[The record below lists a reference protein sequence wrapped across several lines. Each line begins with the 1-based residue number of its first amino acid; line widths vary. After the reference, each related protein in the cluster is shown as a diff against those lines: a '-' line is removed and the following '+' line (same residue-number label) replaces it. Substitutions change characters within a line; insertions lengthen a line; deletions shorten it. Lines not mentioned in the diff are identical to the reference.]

1 MSNGLATM
9 DFFGQQDAAR
19 KRSRLLVFLYAFSV
33 LLICSIIGGGV
44 WVVYAMQTGE
54 KAPVHPVLVAL
65 VAAIITGLVIGGGS
79 LYRIAQLRGGG
90 STVASAL
97 GGKRISADTT
107 DPDERR
113 VLNVVEEM
121 AIASGVPVPPV
132 YLLEKETGIN
142 AFAAGYSPG
151 DAVIG
156 VTRGCIAGLTRDE
169 LQGVIAHEF
178 SHILNGDMRLNIR
191 MIGLINGIILLS
203 LAGHLV
209 FRAAIYAPR
218 GRSSKDNGAGLLALL
233 ALGLLLL
240 VVGSIGS
247 FMGRVIQAA
256 VSRQREFLA
265 DAAAVQFT
273 RNPEGIGNALRRL
286 GGVSGRGRLKS
297 AHAEEANHMLFG
309 EGIRSSFG
317 SALASHPP
325 LHKRIKAVL
334 PGWDGSMLAPVV
346 DLKQRDIK
354 KHGTPAQRIDR
365 AAAAKRASTEKS
377 AMVAEILPLLAM
389 AGNPAPAHVEHARR
403 IIQAI
408 PARLKDAARDPYGS
422 RAVVYA
428 LLLDGRDDVRSRQLD
443 HLRTHG
449 DAPVVH
455 LVEEL
460 ARQTV
465 ALDRHL
471 RLPLLD
477 MTLGALADLSDQQ
490 HDRFRSNL
498 SALVEAD
505 NQLDLFEWVTLKLI
519 EKHLDERFEGD
530 VRLTTQYYALGRLER
545 ELSVLLSTMAH
556 AGHPEDAEAARKAF
570 DLGARSLKGDGL
582 DLLGQDECGLI
593 PLESALETL
602 NSVALRLKRDVLQ
615 AAALCA
621 ASDRTITADEA
632 ELLRAIGDMLGVPT
646 PPLLPGQKLA

>member
-1 MSNGLATM
+1 M

-19 KRSRLLVFLYAFSV
+19 KRSRLLVWLYAIAV
-33 LLICSIIGGGV
+33 ALICSTIGAGA
-44 WVVYAMQTGE
+44 WIAYALNTGE
-54 KAPVHPVLVAL
+54 KGPLPAPVIGLGVAL
-65 VAAIITGLVIGGGS
+65 ITGFVIGCGS

-90 STVASAL
+90 SVVANAL

-132 YLLEKETGIN
+132 YLLSQETAIN

-156 VTRGCIAGLTRDE
+156 VTRGCITGLTRDE

-209 FRAAIYAPR
+209 FRSALYAPR
-218 GRSSKDNGAGLLALL
+218 SRSSKNDGGGTLALL
-233 ALGLLLL
+233 AIGLLLL
-240 VVGSIGS
+240 IVGSIGS
-247 FMGRVIQAA
+247 LMGRFIQAA

-286 GGVSGRGRLKS
+286 GGASTRGRLKS
-297 AHAEEANHMLFG
+297 AYAEEANHMLFG
-309 EGIRSSFG
+309 EGVRSSFG

-325 LHKRIKAVL
+325 LPKRIRAVL
-334 PGWDGSMLAPVV
+334 PQWDGTMLEPLV
-346 DLKQRDIK
+346 DAARQEREKRSTLE
-354 KHGTPAQRIDR
+354 QRIDQKAAEKR
-365 AAAAKRASTEKS
+365 AAASKAQAALEL
-377 AMVAEILPLLAM
+377 LPLLAM
-389 AGNPAPAHVEHARR
+389 TGNPNPMHVEHSRR

-408 PARLKDAARDPYGS
+408 PQDLKDSARDPYGS

-428 LLLDGRDDVRSRQLD
+428 LLLDGREQIRSRQLG

-455 LVEEL
+455 LVEQL
-460 ARQTV
+460 AQTAV
-465 ALDRHL
+465 GLDRHL
-471 RLPLLD
+471 RLPLLN
-477 MTLGALADLSDQQ
+477 MTLGALAELSQQQ
-490 HDRFRSNL
+490 HERFRSNL
-498 SALVEAD
+498 TALVDAD
-505 NQLDLFEWVTLKLI
+505 QQLDLFEWVTLKLI
-519 EKHLDERFEGD
+519 EHHLDERFHPENQP
-530 VRLTTQYYALGRLER
+530 TTQYYSLQKLGSQISML
-545 ELSVLLSTMAH
+545 LSVIAYAGQPDDDQAAAKAFQLAARTLKADGLNLLPKDRCDLAPLETALSTL
-556 AGHPEDAEAARKAF
+556 R
-570 DLGARSLKGDGL
+570 
-582 DLLGQDECGLI
+582 
-593 PLESALETL
+593 T
-602 NSVALRLKRDVLQ
+602 VANRHKRDILQ
-615 AAALCA
+615 AAAICA
-621 ASDRTITADEA
+621 GADRTITADEA

-646 PPLLPGQKLA
+646 PPLLPGQRLA